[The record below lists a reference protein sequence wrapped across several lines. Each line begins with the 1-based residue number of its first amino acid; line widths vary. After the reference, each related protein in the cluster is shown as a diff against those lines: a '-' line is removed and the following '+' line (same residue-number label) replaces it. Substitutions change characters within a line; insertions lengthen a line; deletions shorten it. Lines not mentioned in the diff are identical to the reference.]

1 MRDVTKLTGFQQT
14 ALNLA
19 GVSFFMAVLLPFTAP
34 DGGWIA
40 PAICIAV
47 GIVFA
52 FVGLS
57 GRSGSNVD

>member
-1 MRDVTKLTGFQQT
+1 MNDVTKLTGFQRT

-19 GVSFFMAVLLPFTAP
+19 GVSFIMAVLLPFTAP
-34 DGGWIA
+34 DGGWIG
-40 PAICIAV
+40 PGICIVV

-57 GRSGSNVD
+57 GRPG